1 MITFFSCVALL
12 IFGYFFYSKFVEK
25 ILKIDPKKLTPAYKM
40 QDGIDYIPISKP
52 KNALINLLNIAGTG
66 PVFGPILAALYG
78 PVAMLWIVLGCI
90 FAGAVHDFVIGIISL
105 RNNGETLPTLAEKY
119 LSKFFKHIVNFFS
132 ALLLILVATV
142 FVVGPAKLIIGL
154 ADFLNFYVVIAVLFF
169 YYFLATLMPIDKIIG
184 KVYPFFG
191 ALLLISAFCIM
202 VSVIF
207 FMGKPLPELNL
218 QNMHPQNLPIYPLL
232 FLVLSCGALSGFH
245 ATQIP
250 IVTRTIENQ
259 NQARSIFYGM
269 MILEGI
275 VALIWAYATIVMF
288 DGKTLLELIKVGTP
302 SLVVDKLAIM
312 TLGSYVGTLAIL
324 GVIVLPV
331 TSGATA
337 FRGIRLMLAEYLNL
351 KQKKIFNR
359 LVIAIPCFLV
369 SLGLCFVDFQLLWQ
383 YFSWAN
389 QTLAAIT
396 LWIATIYLIKT
407 KKNMWITLIPALF
420 ITSVV
425 ITYILYAPIGF
436 GLAIDVSAA
445 FAVLCC
451 IILFLSVYRFYKN
464 NLNVENIGEDL

>member
-1 MITFFSCVALL
+1 M
-12 IFGYFFYSKFVEK
+12 
-25 ILKIDPKKLTPAYKM
+25 
-40 QDGIDYIPISKP
+40 
-52 KNALINLLNIAGTG
+52 
-66 PVFGPILAALYG
+66 
-78 PVAMLWIVLGCI
+78 
-90 FAGAVHDFVIGIISL
+90 
-105 RNNGETLPTLAEKY
+105 
-119 LSKFFKHIVNFFS
+119 
-132 ALLLILVATV
+132 
-142 FVVGPAKLIIGL
+142 VGPAKLIIGL
-154 ADFLNFYVVIAVLFF
+154 ADFLNFYVVIAALFF

-184 KVYPFFG
+184 KIYPFFG

-250 IVTRTIENQ
+250 IVARTIENQ

-288 DGKTLLELIKVGTP
+288 DGKTLLELIKIGTP

-436 GLAIDVSAA
+436 GVAIDVSAA